1 MAKIT
6 ISDLYAMKENGEK
19 IVMITAYDA
28 LFAKIFDNEVDMV
41 LVGDSLNMSF
51 GGHTETIGLGV
62 DEMIYHARAVRRAL
76 THPYLV
82 VDMPFCSCATPEL
95 ALKNCAKVYEK
106 TGCDAVKI
114 EGGKDFAPI
123 IELLSKNGIAV
134 VSHIGL
140 RPQLSRFAGGYKV
153 SGRKENDEK
162 RLIEDAKIMQ
172 NSGAVLLLL
181 EGTISSVANEV
192 MKVAS
197 VPVIGIGAGAGTDGQ
212 VLVWSDMLGF
222 FDEFKPK
229 FVKRYLNGAELVRN
243 AVKEYAKDVKNGTF
257 PSEEFEYL
265 K

>member
-6 ISDLYAMKENGEK
+6 INDLYKMKENGEK

-51 GGHTETIGLGV
+51 GGHTETIGLGI

-134 VSHIGL
+134 MSHIGL

-153 SGRKENDEK
+153 SGREK
-162 RLIEDAKIMQ
+162 NATNLLLEDAKSVQ
-172 NSGAVLLLL
+172 DAGAVLLLL
-181 EGTISSVANEV
+181 EGTISSVASEV
-192 MKVAS
+192 MSVAN
-197 VPVIGIGAGAGTDGQ
+197 VPVIGIGAGSCDGQ

-229 FVKRYLNGAELVRN
+229 FVKRYLDGAELVRE
-243 AVKEYAKDVKNGTF
+243 AVKNYANDVKNGKF